1 VKILG
6 KKSIQDSVKLRRL
19 FLKDEDKTKKTADSS
34 KKYRYIRLE
43 LSWDK
48 VPEAIK
54 KYQEKIENNPYSKN
68 VKIEALTK
76 EKMQDFVR
84 IYNRVLLTSPDPYRE
99 MRSEEGKYFKEGTF
113 LASLWWQPVGFMV
126 LTVEHNEKGDLVGV
140 IAGLGVDHRHR
151 RKGIGLALGLKA
163 AEYFAEK
170 KVKKLICEVYDQNE
184 ASQRF
189 IKSFGF
195 EEYGEMHIG

>member
-1 VKILG
+1 MG
-6 KKSIQDSVKLRRL
+6 KKTIPDSVKLRRL
-19 FLKDEDKTKKTADSS
+19 FLKDEDKTRKTVDSP
-34 KKYRYIRLE
+34 KKYRYIKLE

-54 KYQEKIENNPYSKN
+54 KYQEKIDNNPYSRN
-68 VKIEALTK
+68 IKIEALTK

-84 IYNRVLLTSPDPYRE
+84 IYNRILLTSPDPYRE
-99 MRSEEGKYFKEGTF
+99 MRSEEGKFFEEGTF

-126 LTVEHNEKGDLVGV
+126 LTVEHDEKGELVGV
-140 IAGLGVDHRHR
+140 IAGLGVDYRHR
-151 RKGIGLALGLKA
+151 RKGIGLALGLKSV
-163 AEYFAEK
+163 EYFAEK

-184 ASQRF
+184 TSQRF

-195 EEYGEMHIG
+195 KESGEIYIC